1 MAGAQMGKDKAVQL
15 INDLQDIS
23 FSKIGLIVLVT
34 WLTIYLVQ
42 KVLPFLA
49 SRGPSQLRL
58 YLLGAVPVIRLILMV
73 VAVLWVIPIIFN
85 ITFQNFLVIS
95 GAASVAIGFAFKDY
109 VSSLIAGVVAIFER
123 PYRPGDWV
131 KIDGDYGEVR
141 AVGMRSIE
149 LCTPQNNI
157 IYVPHDKIWKSNVSN
172 SNDGERTLM
181 CVAPFYLAPEHD
193 AQLISSALHDVALT
207 SAYLHYDR
215 PITVV
220 LSETPFGT
228 HYRLKAFPFDMR
240 DQFSFIS
247 DLTTRGKRAI
257 AGAGGREVAAAAVAG
272 DAGTNG

>member
-1 MAGAQMGKDKAVQL
+1 MAGAQEGKDKAVQL

-23 FSKIGLIVLVT
+23 FSKIGLIILAT

-42 KVLPFLA
+42 KMLPFLA

-58 YLLGAVPVIRLILMV
+58 YLLGAVPLIRFALMV
-73 VAVLWVIPIIFN
+73 LAVLWVIPIIFN
-85 ITFQNFLVIS
+85 ITLQNFLVIS
-95 GAASVAIGFAFKDY
+95 GAVSVAVGFAFKDY

-123 PYRPGDWV
+123 PYRPGDWIE
-131 KIDGDYGEVR
+131 IDGDYGEVR

-149 LCTPQNNI
+149 LCTPQDNI
-157 IYVPHDKIWKSNVSN
+157 VYVPHDKIWKSNVSN
-172 SNDGERTLM
+172 ANNGERTLM

-193 AQLISSALHDVALT
+193 AQAISAVLKDVALT

-228 HYRLKAFPFDMR
+228 HYRLKAYPFDMR
-240 DQFSFIS
+240 DQFDFIS

-257 AGAGGREVAAAAVAG
+257 AQAGGREVTAGAVA
-272 DAGTNG
+272 APTET